1 MERERGCAR
10 RRTAIATN
18 RHDAI
23 LGALLAGA
31 IGDALGAPFEGARA
45 GAPAPPLGLGDPTDD
60 TQLTCATC
68 EAIARAGGKV
78 DPERIAARML
88 AWWRRGD
95 VTGLGGATLGALRG
109 LAAGG
114 HWALVGRRGEHAAGN
129 GAAMRIAP
137 VALALD
143 AHDPLD
149 RVRARDVCRVTHHSD
164 EAWAGALAMWLALDA
179 SLAGALADPS
189 YLPGVVSGLPDSRT
203 RDVLSGLV
211 DAPAQDV
218 ATLTA
223 RTGTGG
229 YTPESV
235 PLAIAAAPWAAADFE
250 GTLATL
256 VAQGGDADTIASLC
270 GQIAGATL
278 GVGGLPR
285 RWVEGLPGWV
295 GQACRVYVEVW

>member
-1 MERERGCAR
+1 M
-10 RRTAIATN
+10 N
-18 RHDAI
+18 RLDAI
-23 LGALLAGA
+23 LGSLLGGA
-31 IGDALGAPFEGARA
+31 IGDALGAPREGAPPT
-45 GAPAPPLGLGDPTDD
+45 APALTPRLGAPTDD

-68 EAIARAGGKV
+68 EAIARQSGQI
-78 DPERIAARML
+78 DPEHIAARML

-129 GAAMRIAP
+129 GAAMRFAP

-143 AHDPLD
+143 PHDPLD
-149 RVRARDVCRVTHHSD
+149 RMRARDVCRITHHSD

-179 SLAGALADPS
+179 SLEGRLGEPS
-189 YLPGVVSGLPDSRT
+189 YLRRVVSGLPDSRT

-211 DAPAQDV
+211 HEPARSIE
-218 ATLTA
+218 ALA
-223 RTGTGG
+223 ERTGTGG
-229 YTPESV
+229 HTPESV

-250 GTLATL
+250 GTLTRL
-256 VAQGGDADTIASLC
+256 VAQGGDADTVASMC

-278 GVGGLPR
+278 GAGALPG
-285 RWVEGLPGWV
+285 RWAEALPGWV
-295 GQACRVYVEVW
+295 GEAFGAYVGVV